1 MVETRM
7 VIVSCPKRRDAEE
20 LRKWCFSRWGSRVRK
35 LNPVSPVRKQDS
47 GGYSFHLKLAGQYEE
62 FSEDLNLLEKITPA
76 NAGSPAW
83 RWMRGVDLRRYI
95 SSFCCCKIYISGL
108 KLDKTRRGGF
118 YDSSSAAGIWIC

>member
-62 FSEDLNLLEKITPA
+62 FSEDLNLLEKNYTGQCRITCLA
-76 NAGSPAW
+76 LDE
-83 RWMRGVDLRRYI
+83 RGQPKEDR
-95 SSFCCCKIYISGL
+95 
-108 KLDKTRRGGF
+108 TRDF
-118 YDSSSAAGIWIC
+118 PVHDSSANRKRRPKL

>member
-62 FSEDLNLLEKITPA
+62 FSEDLNLLEKNYTGQCRITCLA
-76 NAGSPAW
+76 LDE
-83 RWMRGVDLRRYI
+83 RGRPKEDR
-95 SSFCCCKIYISGL
+95 
-108 KLDKTRRGGF
+108 TRDF
-118 YDSSSAAGIWIC
+118 PVHDSSANRKRRPKL